1 MTIGHE
7 INHTQ
12 ITLVHKIHL
21 KCGKSTTVLALSG
34 TGFTL
39 ANLSRQLNG
48 LQIIIYKSS
57 QASSLDKITQEDI
70 LYNNVQCK
78 HNTSTTIQIG

>member
-12 ITLVHKIHL
+12 ITLVYIIHL
-21 KCGKSTTVLALSG
+21 KCGKSTTVLALLG

-39 ANLSRQLNG
+39 ANLSRQLDG
-48 LQIIIYKSS
+48 LQIIIYKSLR
-57 QASSLDKITQEDI
+57 ASSLDKITQED
-70 LYNNVQCK
+70 
-78 HNTSTTIQIG
+78 TR